1 MWSLLQSLE
10 QSVSELQPS
19 IAQAQA
25 EGGVYSTQE
34 EASSPVNEGGM

>member
-1 MWSLLQSLE
+1 M
-10 QSVSELQPS
+10 SELQPS

-34 EASSPVNEGGM
+34 EASLPANEGGM